1 MQWRRQAI
9 DLLDA
14 LRWIW
19 EGEKEPAVVFAD
31 RGFVLA
37 FMRIMEQYLKDLGY
51 SAPEQELK
59 NCLTLRRLT
68 FITRHGHE
76 LTFTSQANEAD
87 WIAEAV
93 ALHTGKMELTKSDL
107 VQMTTQLAS
116 YIEDIMKTCA
126 RLPSGYLRPIED
138 MVDGIERYLDP

>member
-14 LRWIW
+14 LHWIW
-19 EGEKEPAVVFAD
+19 EGEKDPAVVFAD

-59 NCLTLRRLT
+59 NLLALRRLT

-76 LTFTSQANEAD
+76 LTFTSQANEAE
-87 WIAEAV
+87 WIVEAV
-93 ALHTGKMELTKSDL
+93 ALHTGKPELVKSELLD
-107 VQMTTQLAS
+107 MITQLAS
-116 YIEDIMKTCA
+116 YIEEIMKNCT
-126 RLPSGYLRPIED
+126 RLPSGYLRSVED
-138 MVDGIERYLDP
+138 MVAGIERYLGP